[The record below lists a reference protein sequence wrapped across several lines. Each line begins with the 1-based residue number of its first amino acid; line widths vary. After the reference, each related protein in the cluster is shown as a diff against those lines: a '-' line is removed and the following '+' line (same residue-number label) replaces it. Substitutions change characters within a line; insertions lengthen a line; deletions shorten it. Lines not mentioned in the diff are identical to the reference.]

1 MVTTSKKIQLSS
13 HTVKALK
20 HNEQYSHSLIKNGS
34 DIIVLVNEES
44 IVTFVSPS
52 ITPILGYAPEEIVGC
67 HVLVLVHPDDLD
79 TVQWM
84 LGEIGQS
91 PGKSLSAEYRLCCK
105 DGSWRWFEGS
115 GTNLLHVPGIE
126 AIVGNFRDV
135 TERKVAPHSH
145 WSEMSASEHFVQF
158 YESEVFLLD
167 SLSGFIDTGLSAGD
181 ACIVIATKAHRE
193 RLEERLTAKGL
204 DLIAAHAFVPSGR
217 WLLSF
222 GKKEIR
228 LVRSI

>member
-1 MVTTSKKIQLSS
+1 MVTTSKNSQMNS
-13 HTVKALK
+13 HTVNALK
-20 HNEQYSHSLIKNGS
+20 RNEQYSHSLIKNGS
-34 DIIVLVNEES
+34 DIIILVNEES
-44 IVTFVSPS
+44 FVTFVSPS
-52 ITPILGYAPEEIVGC
+52 ITPILGYTPEEIVGRQ
-67 HVLVLVHPDDLD
+67 VLDLVHPDDLD

-91 PGKSLSAEYRLCCK
+91 TGKSLSAEYRLCCK

-158 YESEVFLLD
+158 YESDGFLLD
-167 SLSGFIDTGLSAGD
+167 SLSGFIDTGLS
-181 ACIVIATKAHRE
+181 
-193 RLEERLTAKGL
+193 
-204 DLIAAHAFVPSGR
+204 
-217 WLLSF
+217 
-222 GKKEIR
+222 
-228 LVRSI
+228 